1 MNPPGDFFW
10 GPLNNARGADT
21 HRSELELVAS
31 AQKVAFRNK
40 MKRKLQISFYN
51 FMENYEVDLDNR
63 NEI

>member
-31 AQKVAFRNK
+31 AKKVAFRNK
-40 MKRKLQISFYN
+40 MKRKLQKSFYN